1 MDIINLPFEE
11 PLTLTVNGVAIKLV
25 TFRTLEHGN
34 IKFGIDAP
42 RSLKVNREEVYLA
55 LNAEENNSQD

>member
-1 MDIINLPFEE
+1 MDIITIPFEK
-11 PLTLTVNGVAIKLV
+11 TFSLTVDGQHVKIV
-25 TFRTLEHGN
+25 MFRTLEQGN

-55 LNAEENNSQD
+55 LLEEETLK